1 MEECIRAL
9 RKSLTDGRLLLID
22 DESEF
27 LVIETR
33 QQLNKLGAFSLQVG
47 DYTID
52 ASLNA
57 RNLGAGKACVYHIHN
72 ILSEHCGKT

>member
-33 QQLNKLGAFSLQVG
+33 QQLNKLGACSLQVG

-57 RNLGAGKACVYHIHN
+57 RNLGAFIDN
-72 ILSEHCGKT
+72 